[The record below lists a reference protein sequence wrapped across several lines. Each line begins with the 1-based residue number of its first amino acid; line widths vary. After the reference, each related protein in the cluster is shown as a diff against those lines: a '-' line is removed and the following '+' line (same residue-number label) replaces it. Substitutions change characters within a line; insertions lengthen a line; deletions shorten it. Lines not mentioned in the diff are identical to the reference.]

1 MNVNIPTDAAF
12 PVYDVNI
19 KLPKDISQN
28 AAASQWYDEITCNK
42 KLLKNEGRFSITAPS
57 AANDFECQITPVQM
71 NKDQNNIL
79 EVNFTYNAFKVF
91 IVSVM
96 VQKPIIKKN

>member
-1 MNVNIPTDAAF
+1 
-12 PVYDVNI
+12 
-19 KLPKDISQN
+19 
-28 AAASQWYDEITCNK
+28 
-42 KLLKNEGRFSITAPS
+42 
-57 AANDFECQITPVQM
+57 VQM